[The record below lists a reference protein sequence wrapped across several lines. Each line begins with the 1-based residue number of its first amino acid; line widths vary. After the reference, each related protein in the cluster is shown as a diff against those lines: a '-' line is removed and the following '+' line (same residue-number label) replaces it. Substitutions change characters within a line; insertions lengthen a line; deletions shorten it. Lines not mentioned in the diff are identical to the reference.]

1 MKYSLVRRGDPRNAK
16 SKKRVYASAQSHRV
30 LSLEEVAESIA
41 AHGCVYNTGDFK
53 AVVNMLAEAVREKLR
68 DGYQVELDEL
78 GKFFVTLD
86 CEGAESAEAFEP
98 SVHIRDLRI
107 HWRPSTL
114 FAHMRKGVTFEESAD
129 RRTQRRLLREA
140 KEQG

>member
-16 SKKRVYASAQSHRV
+16 SKKKVYASAQSRKV
-30 LSLEEVAESIA
+30 LSLEQVAESITS
-41 AHGCVYNTGDFK
+41 HGCVYNTGDFK

-78 GKFFVTLD
+78 GKFYVTLD
-86 CEGAESAEAFEP
+86 CEGAESAEAFNPTEN
-98 SVHIRDLRI
+98 IRDLRI

-114 FAHMRKGVTFEESAD
+114 FAHMREGITFEENVD
-129 RRTQRRLLREA
+129 RRTQRRLLREH
-140 KEQG
+140 KEE